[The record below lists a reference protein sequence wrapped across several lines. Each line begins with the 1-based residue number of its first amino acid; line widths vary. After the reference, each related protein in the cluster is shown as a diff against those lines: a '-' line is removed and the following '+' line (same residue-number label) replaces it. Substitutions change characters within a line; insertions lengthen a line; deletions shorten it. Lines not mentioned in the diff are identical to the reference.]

1 MTATRT
7 PDAPLDAWRA
17 YAAAHE
23 RLVRHLA
30 REITRETG
38 LSDADYAV
46 LEVLAEA
53 PGGRL
58 RSRELRLALEWEKSR
73 LSHQTR
79 RMEQRGLLGRE
90 TCEADGRSA
99 DVVITELGRAAA
111 ARARAVRE
119 TSLRALVV
127 DTLGAERVE
136 GLAETAELLAAR
148 LARAADDDP
157 YCRAALAADD

>member
-1 MTATRT
+1 MTATPT
-7 PDAPLDAWRA
+7 TDAGMDAWRA

-46 LEVLAEA
+46 LDALVDV

-73 LSHQTR
+73 LSHQIR
-79 RMEQRGLLGRE
+79 RMEQRGLLARE

-99 DVVITELGRAAA
+99 DVVITPEGRTTS

-119 TSLRALVV
+119 ASLRSLVLE
-127 DTLGAERVE
+127 TLGADRVE
-136 GLAETAELLAAR
+136 GLAQTASLLGAR
-148 LARAADDDP
+148 LARAAEEDP
-157 YCRAALAADD
+157 HCRAALAAED